1 MRHNTTDYKNKILF
15 IVGGHSTALEIREIF
30 EQFYPDD
37 YDAIYNVIG
46 VGESCPLHNVIFDSD
61 IKDYLERYSAI
72 YFCIGMSS
80 IKLKNQFRLLFQ
92 KNNGIEVN
100 CIHPTSIVS
109 ASARI
114 GKGIYLAPYSVI
126 SSNAVIDDGTFVNI
140 HASIGHDCHIGK
152 DCCINP
158 GARISGNVTIGDR
171 TLIGANSCV
180 YQGITVGKDCF
191 IDAMTYIERD
201 IDNAMMCTNR
211 MGSFRVYKNN
221 VMR

>member
-61 IKDYLERYSAI
+61 IKDYLERHSAI

-180 YQGITVGKDCF
+180 YQGITVGEDCF